1 MITPNLGL
9 YLKPFLAGALGSIFG
24 VFLRVATSISFSLN
38 LRLVVF
44 CFAEISGVLDAQM
57 VNGFTTAT
65 FDRKF
70 VKIADFE

>member
-1 MITPNLGL
+1 MTPNLGL
-9 YLKPFLAGALGSIFG
+9 YLKPFLAGAFGSTFG
-24 VFLRVATSISFSLN
+24 VFLRVATRYSLFS

-57 VNGFTTAT
+57 INGFTTAT

-70 VKIADFE
+70 VKITDLE